1 MSQIATRASSIDL
14 LRFIAAIMVA
24 TYHWGLEVGNTRFS
38 PVYNFPIIG
47 EMIKNGSFGVSI
59 FFVISGFVIIGTA
72 QKYDAKEFVFA
83 RVVRLFPGL
92 MLSMLLVLIVGSHFI
107 HPYERPIASF
117 FHSVF
122 LTYQVAGVDPLAT
135 QLWTLL
141 IEIKFYFG
149 VAIALLLFPKFFR
162 SSTRLLILLVG
173 WEITIKVMAEFSSSV
188 GSYLLPYLTLNGYYK
203 LFAIGI
209 CFKLLSTMKLKLKF
223 DTLFLVSFYF
233 IEKVFF
239 VSNFPNIL
247 KLYLALASLAMIFS
261 NRVLFPIKLQKI
273 SYLMGLSSYLIY
285 LLHEHLGMAIV
296 LHVQAHVTS
305 NMLFIIPFSIILIT
319 FFSIILA
326 IFAEIPMQ
334 KIIRAQ
340 FLKTT

>member
-1 MSQIATRASSIDL
+1 
-14 LRFIAAIMVA
+14 
-24 TYHWGLEVGNTRFS
+24 
-38 PVYNFPIIG
+38 
-47 EMIKNGSFGVSI
+47 
-59 FFVISGFVIIGTA
+59 
-72 QKYDAKEFVFA
+72 
-83 RVVRLFPGL
+83 

-188 GSYLLPYLTLNGYYK
+188 VSSLLPYLTLNGYYK

-223 DTLFLVSFYF
+223 DTLFLVLVSSYF

-261 NRVLFPIKLQKI
+261 NRVLLPIKLQKI
-273 SYLMGLSSYLIY
+273 SYLTGLSSYLIY

-296 LHVQAHVTS
+296 LQVQAHVTS